1 MPAYRFVETDDR
13 IIERIV
19 DDENLVI
26 NHIVLPRG
34 EGVPAHDANSNAYLV
49 ILRGLITL
57 DLEGE
62 VQEWAAGS
70 IVSIAFGTRM
80 KISNDQED
88 TAEFFVVK
96 APNPREMRTHH

>member
-1 MPAYRFVETDDR
+1 MPAYRFVDTDDR

-57 DLEGE
+57 DLAGE

-80 KISNDQED
+80 KISNDRED
-88 TAEFFVVK
+88 AAEFFVVK
-96 APNPREMRTHH
+96 APNPREMRKNH